1 MNEIRIRPAR
11 PADAPAIQ
19 SVARDS
25 WSDVYQ
31 DVISIEAQR
40 RALEHWY
47 STNALIASIQ
57 SATSIF
63 VVAETSRELLG
74 FAQLNQLPDG
84 SADLARIYVLPPN
97 QRHGVGVALLRA
109 VFDSARNNRVSR
121 ITVSVAKQNKR
132 ARSFY
137 ERSGFS
143 LCGEGSVDLFGFSLQ
158 EVMYE
163 QPVER

>member
-63 VVAETSRELLG
+63 VVAETSRGLLG
-74 FAQLNQLPDG
+74 FVQLNQLPDG
-84 SADLARIYVLPPN
+84 SAELARMCVVVANQGDGRAAQPLP
-97 QRHGVGVALLRA
+97 R
-109 VFDSARNNRVSR
+109 VFVSARSN
-121 ITVSVAKQNKR
+121 
-132 ARSFY
+132 
-137 ERSGFS
+137 
-143 LCGEGSVDLFGFSLQ
+143 
-158 EVMYE
+158 
-163 QPVER
+163 